1 GGAGLSLRAKP
12 RPAAVAVSSG
22 QPRAGRW
29 RQSAVSRVFRS
40 RSCNGLPAERVS
52 HSRERP
58 ALRPADWFLQAV
70 WFGAHRG
77 ALRKRAS
84 PSGIRADVCIA
95 GHGARRTVRILI
107 TGATGFTGGHLA
119 RGLLARGQTVR
130 VLVRD
135 RDRARDLEASG
146 LDLAIGDHRDQAALD
161 SALKDVDVVYH
172 IAAIYR
178 QAGVT
183 AATYRA
189 VNAIA
194 VGEIIDAAARAGAK
208 RVVHCSTVGVHGDI
222 RHPPAN
228 EDAPLSPGDI
238 YQHTKLEGEQI
249 ARESGKRNGIEV
261 TIVRPS
267 GIYGPGDR
275 RLIKLFGGVARR
287 RFPMLGSGEIYYH
300 LTYIDD
306 LVEGFRLCGE
316 LPAAANRT
324 YILAGGEV
332 TTLNELVRLTA
343 EVAGVDPPR
352 VHFPVWPAW
361 TAAALCEA
369 VCVPLGIEPPLYRRR
384 VDFYTKSRAFD
395 ISRARQELGYAP
407 QVGLRDGI
415 ARTLAWGR
423 EHGWI

>member
-1 GGAGLSLRAKP
+1 
-12 RPAAVAVSSG
+12 
-22 QPRAGRW
+22 
-29 RQSAVSRVFRS
+29 
-40 RSCNGLPAERVS
+40 
-52 HSRERP
+52 
-58 ALRPADWFLQAV
+58 
-70 WFGAHRG
+70 
-77 ALRKRAS
+77 
-84 PSGIRADVCIA
+84 
-95 GHGARRTVRILI
+95 VRNLV

-119 RGLLARGQTVR
+119 RGLLARGHAVR
-130 VLVRD
+130 VLVRE
-135 RDRARDLEASG
+135 RERARDLEAAG
-146 LDLAIGDHRDQAALD
+146 LEVAVGDLRDRAAIELALQN
-161 SALKDVDVVYH
+161 VDVVYH

-189 VNAIA
+189 VNATA
-194 VGEIIDAAARAGAK
+194 VGEIVEAASRAGAR
-208 RVVHCSTVGVHGDI
+208 RVVHCSTVGVHGNI
-222 RHPPAN
+222 EQPPAN

-238 YQHTKLEGEQI
+238 YQDTKLEGEQI
-249 ARESGKRNGIEV
+249 AREISRRTGIEV
-261 TIVRPS
+261 TIVRPT

-275 RLIKLFGGVARR
+275 RLLKLFGGVARR
-287 RFPMLGSGEIYYH
+287 RFPMLGNGEIYYH

-324 YILAGGEV
+324 YILAGAEV
-332 TTLNELVRLTA
+332 TTLNDLVKLIA

-352 VHFPVWPAW
+352 VHFPVWPVW

-384 VDFYTKSRAFD
+384 VDFYTKSRVFD
-395 ISRARQELGYAP
+395 ITRARQELGYAP
-407 QVGLRDGI
+407 RVGLRDGI